1 VFGDNRYT
9 YAQLEDQVAR
19 CAGAMKRLG
28 VTDNAGVALVLKN
41 CPLFIVSYL
50 AASRLGAPAYLL
62 DPGSK
67 PGELLRVFSE
77 SSVAMA
83 ICEPSQRLP
92 LEQIRAENDQHF
104 QILVRDAGSYDIF
117 NHLDKSSPAQ
127 IYDSKAAIVQYTSGT
142 TGIPK
147 CIVRSHRN
155 LFCEAANF
163 NETTGIS
170 ADDHILC
177 TIPLFHSHGF
187 GNAFLAAMYAGA
199 TLVLMEDFNRAVVA
213 EIVEREKITILP
225 AVPVMFELLAQTGPN
240 RHRRGN
246 SLRLAFSAGA
256 SLSPK
261 VAREFKDSFGVYVRQ
276 LYGATEVGAAAIN
289 VDIDP
294 LETLESVGLPLRN
307 VRIDVLQESGE
318 PALPGERGEIAIQS
332 GAMTLGYLGQPELT
346 RQRFRDGSFC
356 PGDFGRKNDRGFL
369 YLEGRT
375 DWLILASGKK
385 VDLFEVED
393 LISKFA
399 KVREV
404 AVVGVP
410 GYLGETILKAVVVSR
425 EACREQEIV
434 EYCRERMSDYK
445 IPRKVEFVKELPR
458 NGMGK
463 VLRKHLVG

>member
-1 VFGDNRYT
+1 
-9 YAQLEDQVAR
+9 
-19 CAGAMKRLG
+19 MKRLG
-28 VTDNAGVALVLKN
+28 VMGDAGVALVLKN

-67 PGELLRVFSE
+67 PSELLRIFSE
-77 SSVAMA
+77 SNVAIA
-83 ICEPSQRLP
+83 ICEPNQKQS
-92 LEQIRAENDQHF
+92 LEQVRDETSRRF
-104 QILVRDAGSYDIF
+104 VILVRDACFENAVDRLVEPSAA
-117 NHLDKSSPAQ
+117 LTCDKE
-127 IYDSKAAIVQYTSGT
+127 AAIVQYTSGT

-155 LFCEAANF
+155 LFCEATNF

-213 EIVEREKITILP
+213 EIVEREKITIFP
-225 AVPVMFELLAQTGPN
+225 AVPVMFELLAQTRPN

-256 SLSPK
+256 ALSSK

-294 LETLESVGLPLRN
+294 LETLESVGPPLRN

-332 GAMTLGYLGQPELT
+332 GAMTLGYLRQPELT
-346 RQRFRDGSFC
+346 RQRFRQGTFC
-356 PGDFGRKNDRGFL
+356 PGDFGRRDGNGLL
-369 YLEGRT
+369 YLEGRI

-393 LISKFA
+393 IISKFA
-399 KVREV
+399 KVQEV

-425 EACREQEIV
+425 EACREQEII

-445 IPRKVEFVKELPR
+445 IPRKVEFVNELPR